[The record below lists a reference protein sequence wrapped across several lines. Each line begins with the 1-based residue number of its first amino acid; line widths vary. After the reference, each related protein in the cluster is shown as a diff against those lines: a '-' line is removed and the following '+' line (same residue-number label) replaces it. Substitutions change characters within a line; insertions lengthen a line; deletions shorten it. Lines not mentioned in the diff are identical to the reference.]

1 MANNKIVISFAI
13 LLVAIL
19 LGVLVMSCNQSNK
32 VANSEPFQNNNYGI
46 SQNVPTFPDP
56 VSVADVS
63 KADPSLAANGI
74 GKYQG
79 SDPTGDSIYNPVVST
94 GRSNNMG
101 AVDSRKPAPTC
112 YPRDRLTA
120 EDLLPKDSANSKW
133 AKLNPAGQGDVQDQ
147 NFLTAGYHIGVNTQG
162 QSLRNANYQL
172 RSEPANPQKPVS
184 PWNIATIEPDVNRRP
199 LEIGG
204 DY

>member
-1 MANNKIVISFAI
+1 MDNRRIVISLAI
-13 LLVAIL
+13 LLVVVL
-19 LGVLVMSCNQSNK
+19 LGALFVSCNQ
-32 VANSEPFQNNNYGI
+32 ANQMANAEKFFSEYDI
-46 SQNVPTFPDP
+46 SDGVPPAPKPT
-56 VSVADVS
+56 SVADAS
-63 KADPSLAANGI
+63 KPTPDAASSGI
-74 GKYQG
+74 GSYMG
-79 SDPTGDSIYNPVVST
+79 SDPKGNEVYNPVT
-94 GRSNNMG
+94 GSAG
-101 AVDSRKPAPTC
+101 TTGPVPAPTC

-133 AKLNPAGQGDVQDQ
+133 AQMNPAGQGDVQDQ

-172 RSEPANPQKPVS
+172 RSEPANPQMPVS

-204 DY
+204 DF